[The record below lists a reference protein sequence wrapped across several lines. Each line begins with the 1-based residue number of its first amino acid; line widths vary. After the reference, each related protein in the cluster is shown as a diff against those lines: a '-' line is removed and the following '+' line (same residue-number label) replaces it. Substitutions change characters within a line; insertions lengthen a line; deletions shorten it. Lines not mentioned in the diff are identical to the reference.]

1 MSFRKFPDGSTLGG
15 VRRSVALCAL
25 LSMPGV
31 ARGQS
36 PRAANPERPTFA
48 THAYTVAPGFVELEQ
63 GLSARGVGSLREA
76 TTWDVNL
83 KVGVAPRVQVAFFG
97 PLYARGRGGGGV
109 GDLGMALKLRNDVSN
124 RAALAA

>member
-48 THAYTVAPGFVELEQ
+48 THAYTVAPGYIELEQ
-63 GLSARGVGSLREA
+63 GGGVRGGRAAAPAHSLRRRRDRRRA
-76 TTWDVNL
+76 L
-83 KVGVAPRVQVAFFG
+83 RVHRRGLGAFS
-97 PLYARGRGGGGV
+97 RRW
-109 GDLGMALKLRNDVSN
+109 
-124 RAALAA
+124 